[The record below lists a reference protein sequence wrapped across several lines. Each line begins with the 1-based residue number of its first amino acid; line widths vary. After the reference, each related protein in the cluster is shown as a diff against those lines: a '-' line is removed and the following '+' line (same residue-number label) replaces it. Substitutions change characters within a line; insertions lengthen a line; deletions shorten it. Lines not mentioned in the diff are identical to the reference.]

1 MIYLSS
7 LNKTLQELK
16 KGNINPIYILYGTEH
31 YFIEQFKTTLIRMV
45 KNEISDDITTYDLTE
60 TSIQEVL
67 TDVETLPFFNERK
80 LIIASDPVFLKTK
93 PDNLPFTHDVKRVE
107 EYVENPVPYSILVL
121 IAPYEKLD
129 ERKKITKILKKQT
142 VSIDCNP
149 IKENEL
155 RKWITYMAQQHHI
168 TLTNEALYLLESE
181 FENNLYLLQQEME
194 KLALFV
200 GQEGEVTQKIAK
212 DIVSASLS
220 FSAFEL
226 IDAVL
231 NKDLYTAIKI
241 YKDLERKGEN
251 PIGLIAFLAYQFRII
266 YQVKLLR
273 QKGYSNQQ
281 IPKTINV
288 HPYVVQLASKRSG
301 SFNNER
307 LSKIINELTNTD
319 AAIKQGKMDKGMAFE
334 MLLYKIISA

>member
-1 MIYLSS
+1 MSS
-7 LNKTLQELK
+7 LNKTLQEIK
-16 KGNINPIYILYGTEH
+16 KGKISPIYVLCGTER
-31 YFIEQFKTTLIRMV
+31 YFIEQFKTTLIR
-45 KNEISDDITTYDLTE
+45 KIASEISDDITTYDLKE

-67 TDVETLPFFNERK
+67 TDVETLPFFNEK
-80 LIIASDPVFLKTK
+80 KIIIATDPVFLKTK
-93 PDNLPFTHDVKRVE
+93 ADSLPFTHDVQKME

-121 IAPYEKLD
+121 IAPYEKID
-129 ERKKITKILKKQT
+129 ARKKVTKMLKKQT
-142 VSIDCNP
+142 EFIDCNP

-155 RKWITYMAQQHHI
+155 RKWINYMAQNHQ
-168 TLTNEALYLLESE
+168 LTMTEDALYLLESE

-194 KLALFV
+194 KLSLYV
-200 GQEGEVTQKIAK
+200 GEKGEVTQEIAK
-212 DIVSASLS
+212 EIISASLS

-231 NKDLYTAIKI
+231 KKDLYAAIKI

-266 YQVKLLR
+266 YQVKLLK
-273 QKGYSNQQ
+273 QKGHSYQQ

-288 HPYVVQLASKRSG
+288 HPYVVQLASKRSS

-307 LSKIINELTNTD
+307 LSEIINELTNTD
-319 AAIKQGKMDKGMAFE
+319 AAIKRGKMDKGMAFE
-334 MLLYKIISA
+334 MLLYKIIAY